1 MRSLSPMSRKMVIHS
16 LVEQE
21 SSLPKW
27 LQIGK
32 VSPINYIQMLSR
44 QVHARHKS
52 CKIWLSGMRNFFPQM
67 ICLMSTVNCIHFG
80 SNHHFTYTADVS
92 LTSKFRSPALIG
104 KQNRGLSL
112 ATASETRTEPCWR
125 ENRPPPPRPDIP
137 GAFLVNTRRTK
148 PTFEERA
155 SCFPVRLP
163 HRRNIASSQRRF
175 LPSCLN
181 DCHSCRDYPTSRQN
195 GTSIDDKPR

>member
-1 MRSLSPMSRKMVIHS
+1 MLCRRKPQCRIASLDHSLSFGEERRLTMRSLSPMSRKMVIHS

-104 KQNRGLSL
+104 KQIEAFLWQRRLRRGQNRVGEKTVHHLLGQTSL
-112 ATASETRTEPCWR
+112 A
-125 ENRPPPPRPDIP
+125 
-137 GAFLVNTRRTK
+137 
-148 PTFEERA
+148 
-155 SCFPVRLP
+155 
-163 HRRNIASSQRRF
+163 RF
-175 LPSCLN
+175 W
-181 DCHSCRDYPTSRQN
+181 
-195 GTSIDDKPR
+195 